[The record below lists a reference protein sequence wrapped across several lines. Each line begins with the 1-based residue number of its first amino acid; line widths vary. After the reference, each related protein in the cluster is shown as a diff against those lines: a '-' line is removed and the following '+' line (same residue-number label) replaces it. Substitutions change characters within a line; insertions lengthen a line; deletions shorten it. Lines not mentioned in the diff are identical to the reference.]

1 MQAQKNTYNINSP
14 IFHVVIVLCACFFS
28 ICESKAQKTQ
38 SRMPTYPTRL
48 IEVEISCLELF
59 DQIDSIISNTDL
71 TITVKPERHSLI
83 RPLKYINFREPRI
96 ISGVG
101 KSWNETVFWFS
112 LYARE
117 EDDYLFDY
125 YYFRSG
131 KYIYTS
137 PEWIPLFY
145 VKKTKKTLNLG
156 RRPVS
161 LIFSDHNPSWL
172 FKIEYGKITQAIYH
186 VEELDDFQE
195 PGYDLLNHM
204 IISEGIMEIEPTK

>member
-1 MQAQKNTYNINSP
+1 MLTLKNTYP
-14 IFHVVIVLCACFFS
+14 IKPLIIILIVLGSCVFTAF
-28 ICESKAQKTQ
+28 ESPAQNHPRK
-38 SRMPTYPTRL
+38 YPTRL
-48 IEVEISCLELF
+48 IGVEISCLELF